1 MIKSPAHTYLQ
12 NMVES
17 ASPLEHIIMLYDK
30 AISCTEEA
38 IRLFDYK
45 DDLEKRKEFIY
56 NLDRV
61 YEIVSVLKAFLDME
75 KGGEIAKN
83 LSQIYT
89 IILRTLVN
97 PNKTKE
103 ELIKIAE
110 ILRELKE
117 SWEYVKKRELEK
129 SV

>member
-1 MIKSPAHTYLQ
+1 MQ
-12 NMVES
+12 
-17 ASPLEHIIMLYDK
+17 
-30 AISCTEEA
+30 EEY
-38 IRLFDYK
+38 R
-45 DDLEKRKEFIY
+45 Y

-89 IILRTLVN
+89 IILNTLVN
-97 PNKTKE
+97 PSKTKE
-103 ELIKIAE
+103 ELLKIVE

-129 SV
+129 V

>member
-1 MIKSPAHTYLQ
+1 MQ
-12 NMVES
+12 
-17 ASPLEHIIMLYDK
+17 
-30 AISCTEEA
+30 EEY
-38 IRLFDYK
+38 R
-45 DDLEKRKEFIY
+45 Y

-89 IILRTLVN
+89 IILNTLVN
-97 PNKTKE
+97 PSKTKE
-103 ELIKIAE
+103 EFLKIVE

-129 SV
+129 V